1 MSTPTLNEQ
10 PKAPRGMA
18 GASLVRAAESR
29 TPRGALLA
37 IREWW
42 NRRKG
47 SNAYRM
53 IQATGSSGV
62 VAEYTAR
69 RQGNAAIVFELY
81 SNGIFDLS
89 TLLADLP
96 PLLGRELGRAWLK
109 TESGRDARLH
119 VVGAQ
124 DSAHARDGGIALLEP
139 TVYAGSREVAAAM
152 EVA

>member
-47 SNAYRM
+47 SNARP
-53 IQATGSSGV
+53 GSMRFSSSRP
-62 VAEYTAR
+62 TR
-69 RQGNAAIVFELY
+69 R
-81 SNGIFDLS
+81 
-89 TLLADLP
+89 P
-96 PLLGRELGRAWLK
+96 RA
-109 TESGRDARLH
+109 
-119 VVGAQ
+119 
-124 DSAHARDGGIALLEP
+124 
-139 TVYAGSREVAAAM
+139 
-152 EVA
+152 